1 MKRKIFAAAMLT
13 AAIGFASC
21 GAAVA
26 DLAQQPDRLTTVD
39 SRELDGLVLGKTKDQ
54 IRALFGKPST
64 NYGEYW
70 FYWPSKLEV
79 FDAEEGGYAKGGLM
93 IRFDTRSY
101 DAVIGYEVQ

>member
-1 MKRKIFAAAMLT
+1 MKRKTLAAALLT
-13 AAIGFASC
+13 AALGLTFC
-21 GAAVA
+21 GSAMA
-26 DLAQQPDRLTTVD
+26 DLAQQPDRLTSVD
-39 SRELDGLVLGKTKDQ
+39 SRELDGLLIGKTKEQ
-54 IRALFGKPST
+54 IRAMLGKPST